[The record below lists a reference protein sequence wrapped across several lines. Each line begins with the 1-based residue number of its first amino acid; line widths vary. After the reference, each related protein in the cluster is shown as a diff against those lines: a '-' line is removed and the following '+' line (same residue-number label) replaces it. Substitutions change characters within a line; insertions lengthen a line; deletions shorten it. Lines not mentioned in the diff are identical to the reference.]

1 MKVTAT
7 IREYIK
13 AEIAKIFDA
22 KVNPYT
28 EQAERDKEMIE
39 AFGAHLRAVQQEM
52 IDQFITD
59 NNLFEYNRYIG
70 KTNRCVLHAS
80 SPGFSYVV
88 TPAMID
94 ARKWDEEQVANKA
107 SKTREI
113 IAKLELGA
121 SRTELEAMLAELA
134 SNI

>member
-39 AFGAHLRAVQQEM
+39 AFGTHLRAVQQEM

-80 SPGFSYVV
+80 SPGLSSVV

-94 ARKWDEEQVANKA
+94 AKKWDEERTANKA

>member
-1 MKVTAT
+1 MKVTAN

-13 AEIAKIFDA
+13 AEVAKILGA

-28 EQAERDKEMIE
+28 EQAKADKQMIE
-39 AFGAHLRAVQQEM
+39 AFGEYLRATQQEM

-59 NNLFEYNRYIG
+59 NNLFEYNHWS
-70 KTNRCVLHAS
+70 KELSRCSVKAS
-80 SPGFSYVV
+80 SGSFHNIV

-94 ARKWDEEQVANKA
+94 AKQWDEEQATYKA

-121 SRTELEAMLAELA
+121 NRQELEAMLAELLRDE
-134 SNI
+134 

>member
-1 MKVTAT
+1 MKVTSN

-13 AEIAKIFDA
+13 EEIAKIFDGR
-22 KVNPYT
+22 VNPYK

-39 AFGAHLRAVQQEM
+39 AFGRHLRAIQQEM

-59 NNLFEYNRYIG
+59 NNLFEYSRYSDR
-70 KTNRCVLHAS
+70 TNRCTLHAS
-80 SPGFSYVV
+80 SPCLGSVV

-94 ARKWDEEQVANKA
+94 ARKWDEERIANKV

-121 SRTELEAMLAELA
+121 NRQELEDMLAELKSA
-134 SNI
+134 M

>member
-1 MKVTAT
+1 MKVTSN

-13 AEIAKIFDA
+13 AEIAKIFDG

-28 EQAERDKEMIE
+28 EQAENDKKMIE
-39 AFGAHLRAVQQEM
+39 AFSQHLRVIQQEM

-59 NNLFEYNRYIG
+59 NNLFEYNRYTD
-70 KTNRCVLHAS
+70 KVDRCIIHAS
-80 SPGFSYVV
+80 SGSFHNVY
-88 TPAMID
+88 TPAMLD
-94 ARKWDEEQVANKA
+94 AKKWDEERATNKA

-121 SRTELEAMLAELA
+121 NRQELEDMLAELA
-134 SNI
+134 SAM

>member
-1 MKVTAT
+1 MKVTSN

-13 AEIAKIFDA
+13 AEIAKIFDS

-59 NNLFEYNRYIG
+59 NNLFEYNRYSG
-70 KTNRCVLHAS
+70 KTSRCTIRAS
-80 SPGFSYVV
+80 SSCLDGVV

-94 ARKWDEEQVANKA
+94 ARKWNEEQVANKA

-121 SRTELEAMLAELA
+121 NRQELEDMLAELKSA
-134 SNI
+134 M